1 MKTIKYLSMVIVAM
15 FSCFSF
21 TACSSD
27 DDNDSENNSGKASTF
42 TIVDGRKVVYKY
54 TYVIPSKDGEYG
66 DANGIDSYELC
77 ATTEDLLYYRK
88 NPSKLKDGMLY
99 SIMSIDVD
107 AAGIGSSQTNFNI
120 SVSYDNNL
128 KRDVLFEDDFDDDDN
143 YPIAPT
149 HIWYTSDSDLTSSLT
164 VNKSGKT
171 FTIESTELP
180 VWASEMGGDDG
191 IDDSSARK
199 TTCTVAFSSNN
210 YVTYSSRSTV
220 VVVTDK
226 SDRLFLKSLKSLRKK
241 K

>member
-1 MKTIKYLSMVIVAM
+1 MKTIKYLSMAIVAM
-15 FSCFSF
+15 FSCFTFS
-21 TACSSD
+21 ACSSD
-27 DDNDSENNSGKASTF
+27 DDSENSSGKGSTF
-42 TIVDGRKVVYKY
+42 TIVDGRKVEYKY

-99 SIMSIDVD
+99 SMMSIDVD
-107 AAGIGSSQTNFNI
+107 AAGLGSPQKNIGIQ
-120 SVSYDNNL
+120 VSYDNNL

-149 HIWYTSDSDLTSSLT
+149 HIEYISDHDLTSSLT

-171 FTIESTELP
+171 FTVKSTELP
-180 VWASEMGGDDG
+180 VLASEMGGDDG
-191 IDDSSARK
+191 ERK
-199 TTCTVAFSSNN
+199 TTCTVAFSSSN
-210 YVTYSSRSTV
+210 YVTYSSRSI

-226 SDRLFLKSLKSLRKK
+226 ADRRFLKSLKSLRK
-241 K
+241 

>member
-1 MKTIKYLSMVIVAM
+1 MTLMEWKIMALQFRVI
-15 FSCFSF
+15 
-21 TACSSD
+21 
-27 DDNDSENNSGKASTF
+27 
-42 TIVDGRKVVYKY
+42 
-54 TYVIPSKDGEYG
+54 
-66 DANGIDSYELC
+66 L
-77 ATTEDLLYYRK
+77 
-88 NPSKLKDGMLY
+88 
-99 SIMSIDVD
+99 
-107 AAGIGSSQTNFNI
+107 FNI

-149 HIWYTSDSDLTSSLT
+149 HICYISDSYLKSSLT

-171 FTIESTELP
+171 FSIEPTELP
-180 VWASEMGGDDG
+180 VWASEMGSDDDG
-191 IDDSSARK
+191 IDDSSERK

>member
-1 MKTIKYLSMVIVAM
+1 MKTIKYLSMAIVAM
-15 FSCFSF
+15 FSCFTFS
-21 TACSSD
+21 ACSSD
-27 DDNDSENNSGKASTF
+27 DDSENNNGKGSTF
-42 TIVDGRKVVYKY
+42 TIVDGRKVEYKY

-99 SIMSIDVD
+99 SMMSIDVD
-107 AAGIGSSQTNFNI
+107 AAGLGSPQKNIGIQ
-120 SVSYDNNL
+120 VSYDNNL

-149 HIWYTSDSDLTSSLT
+149 HIEYISDHDLTSSLT

-171 FTIESTELP
+171 FTVKSTELP
-180 VWASEMGGDDG
+180 VLASEMGGDDG
-191 IDDSSARK
+191 ERK
-199 TTCTVAFSSNN
+199 TTCTVAFSSSN
-210 YVTYSSRSTV
+210 YVTYSSRSI

-226 SDRLFLKSLKSLRKK
+226 ADRRFLKSLKSLRK
-241 K
+241 

>member
-1 MKTIKYLSMVIVAM
+1 MKTIKYLSMAIVAM
-15 FSCFSF
+15 FSCFTFS
-21 TACSSD
+21 ACSSD
-27 DDNDSENNSGKASTF
+27 DDSENNSGKGITF
-42 TIVDGRKVVYKY
+42 TIVDGRKVEYKY

-99 SIMSIDVD
+99 SMMSIDVD
-107 AAGIGSSQTNFNI
+107 AAGLGSPQKNIGIQ
-120 SVSYDNNL
+120 VSYDNNL

-149 HIWYTSDSDLTSSLT
+149 HIEYISDHDLTSSLT

-171 FTIESTELP
+171 FTVKSTELP
-180 VWASEMGGDDG
+180 VLASEMGGDDG
-191 IDDSSARK
+191 ERK
-199 TTCTVAFSSNN
+199 TTCTVAFSSSN
-210 YVTYSSRSTV
+210 YVTYSSRSI

-226 SDRLFLKSLKSLRKK
+226 ADRRFLKSLKSLRK
-241 K
+241 

>member
-1 MKTIKYLSMVIVAM
+1 MKTIKYLSMAIVAM
-15 FSCFSF
+15 FSCFTFS
-21 TACSSD
+21 ACSSD
-27 DDNDSENNSGKASTF
+27 DDSENNSGKGSTF
-42 TIVDGRKVVYKY
+42 TIVDGRKVEYKY

-99 SIMSIDVD
+99 SMMSIDVD
-107 AAGIGSSQTNFNI
+107 AAGLGSPQKNIGIQ
-120 SVSYDNNL
+120 VSYDNNL

-149 HIWYTSDSDLTSSLT
+149 HIEYTSDHDLTSSLT

-171 FTIESTELP
+171 FTVKSTELP
-180 VWASEMGGDDG
+180 VLASEMGGDD
-191 IDDSSARK
+191 SERK
-199 TTCTVAFSSNN
+199 TTCTVAFSSSN
-210 YVTYSSRSTV
+210 YVTYSSRSI

-226 SDRLFLKSLKSLRKK
+226 ADRRFLKSLKSLRK
-241 K
+241 

>member
-1 MKTIKYLSMVIVAM
+1 MKTIQYLSMAIVAM
-15 FSCFSF
+15 FSCFTFS
-21 TACSSD
+21 ACSS
-27 DDNDSENNSGKASTF
+27 DDNDSENNSGKGNTF
-42 TIVDGRKVVYKY
+42 TIVDGRKVEYKY

-99 SIMSIDVD
+99 SMMSIDVD
-107 AAGIGSSQTNFNI
+107 AAGLGSPQKNIGIQ
-120 SVSYDNNL
+120 VSYDNNL

-149 HIWYTSDSDLTSSLT
+149 HIEYISDHDLTSSLT

-171 FTIESTELP
+171 FTVKSTELP
-180 VWASEMGGDDG
+180 VLASEMGGDDG
-191 IDDSSARK
+191 ERK
-199 TTCTVAFSSNN
+199 TTCTVAFSSSN
-210 YVTYSSRSTV
+210 YVTYSSRSI

-226 SDRLFLKSLKSLRKK
+226 ADRRFLKSLKSLRK
-241 K
+241 

>member
-1 MKTIKYLSMVIVAM
+1 MKTIKYLSMAIVAM
-15 FSCFSF
+15 FSCFTFS
-21 TACSSD
+21 ACSS
-27 DDNDSENNSGKASTF
+27 DDNDSENNSGKGNTF
-42 TIVDGRKVVYKY
+42 TIVDGRKVEYKY

-99 SIMSIDVD
+99 SMMSIDVD
-107 AAGIGSSQTNFNI
+107 AAGLGSPQKNIGIQ
-120 SVSYDNNL
+120 VSYDNNL

-149 HIWYTSDSDLTSSLT
+149 HIEYISDHDLTSSLT

-171 FTIESTELP
+171 FTVKSTELP
-180 VWASEMGGDDG
+180 VLASEMGGDDG
-191 IDDSSARK
+191 ERK
-199 TTCTVAFSSNN
+199 TTCTVAFSSSN
-210 YVTYSSRSTV
+210 YVTYSSRSI

-226 SDRLFLKSLKSLRKK
+226 ADRRFLKSLKSLRK
-241 K
+241 

>member
-1 MKTIKYLSMVIVAM
+1 MKTIKYLSMAIVAM
-15 FSCFSF
+15 FSCFTFS
-21 TACSSD
+21 ACSSD
-27 DDNDSENNSGKASTF
+27 DDSENNSGKVSTF
-42 TIVDGRKVVYKY
+42 TIVDGRKVEYKY

-99 SIMSIDVD
+99 SMMSIDVD
-107 AAGIGSSQTNFNI
+107 AAGLGSPQKNIGIQ
-120 SVSYDNNL
+120 VSYDNNL

-149 HIWYTSDSDLTSSLT
+149 HIEYTSDHDLTSSLT

-171 FTIESTELP
+171 FTVKSTELP
-180 VWASEMGGDDG
+180 VLASEMGGDDG
-191 IDDSSARK
+191 ERK
-199 TTCTVAFSSNN
+199 TTCTVAFSSSN
-210 YVTYSSRSTV
+210 YVTYSSRSI

-226 SDRLFLKSLKSLRKK
+226 ADRRFLKSLKSLRK
-241 K
+241 

>member
-1 MKTIKYLSMVIVAM
+1 MKTIKYLSMAIVAM
-15 FSCFSF
+15 FSCFTFS
-21 TACSSD
+21 ACSSD
-27 DDNDSENNSGKASTF
+27 DYSENNSGKGSTF
-42 TIVDGRKVVYKY
+42 TIVDGRKVEYKY

-99 SIMSIDVD
+99 SMMSIDVD
-107 AAGIGSSQTNFNI
+107 AAGLGSPQKNIGIQ
-120 SVSYDNNL
+120 VSYDNNL

-149 HIWYTSDSDLTSSLT
+149 HIEYISDHDLTSSLT

-171 FTIESTELP
+171 FTVKSTELP
-180 VWASEMGGDDG
+180 VLASEMGGDDG
-191 IDDSSARK
+191 ERK
-199 TTCTVAFSSNN
+199 TTCTVAFSSSN
-210 YVTYSSRSTV
+210 YVTYSSRSI

-226 SDRLFLKSLKSLRKK
+226 ADRRFLKSLKSLRK
-241 K
+241 

>member
-1 MKTIKYLSMVIVAM
+1 MKTIKYLSMAIVAM
-15 FSCFSF
+15 FSCFTFS
-21 TACSSD
+21 ACNSD
-27 DDNDSENNSGKASTF
+27 DDSENNSGKGSTF
-42 TIVDGRKVVYKY
+42 TIVDGRKVEYKY

-99 SIMSIDVD
+99 SMMSIDVD
-107 AAGIGSSQTNFNI
+107 AAGLGSPQKNIGIQ
-120 SVSYDNNL
+120 VSYDNNL

-149 HIWYTSDSDLTSSLT
+149 HIEYISDHDLASSLT

-171 FTIESTELP
+171 FTVKSTELP
-180 VWASEMGGDDG
+180 VLASEMGGDDG
-191 IDDSSARK
+191 ERK
-199 TTCTVAFSSNN
+199 TTCTVAFSSSN
-210 YVTYSSRSTV
+210 YVTYSSRSI

-226 SDRLFLKSLKSLRKK
+226 ADRRFLKSLKSLRK
-241 K
+241 

>member
-1 MKTIKYLSMVIVAM
+1 MKTIKYLSMAIVAM
-15 FSCFSF
+15 FSCFTFS
-21 TACSSD
+21 ACSSD
-27 DDNDSENNSGKASTF
+27 DDSENNSGKGSTF
-42 TIVDGRKVVYKY
+42 TIVDGRKVEYKY

-99 SIMSIDVD
+99 SMMSIDVD
-107 AAGIGSSQTNFNI
+107 AAGLGSPQKNIGIQ
-120 SVSYDNNL
+120 VSYDNNL

-149 HIWYTSDSDLTSSLT
+149 HIGYISDHDLTSSLT

-171 FTIESTELP
+171 FTVKPTELP
-180 VWASEMGGDDG
+180 VLASEMGGDDG
-191 IDDSSARK
+191 ERK
-199 TTCTVAFSSNN
+199 TTCTVAFSSSN
-210 YVTYSSRSTV
+210 YVTYSSRSI

-226 SDRLFLKSLKSLRKK
+226 ADRRFLKSLKSLRK
-241 K
+241 

>member
-1 MKTIKYLSMVIVAM
+1 MKTIKYLSMAIVAM
-15 FSCFSF
+15 FSCFTFS
-21 TACSSD
+21 ACSSD
-27 DDNDSENNSGKASTF
+27 DDSENNNGKGSTF
-42 TIVDGRKVVYKY
+42 TIVDGRKVEYKY

-99 SIMSIDVD
+99 SMMSIDVD
-107 AAGIGSSQTNFNI
+107 AAGLGSPQKNIGIQ
-120 SVSYDNNL
+120 VSYDNNL

-149 HIWYTSDSDLTSSLT
+149 HIEYTSDHDLTSSLT

-171 FTIESTELP
+171 FTVKSTELP
-180 VWASEMGGDDG
+180 VLASEMGGDDG
-191 IDDSSARK
+191 ERK
-199 TTCTVAFSSNN
+199 TTCTVAFSSSN
-210 YVTYSSRSTV
+210 YVTYSSRSI

-226 SDRLFLKSLKSLRKK
+226 ADRRFLKSLKPLRK
-241 K
+241 

>member
-1 MKTIKYLSMVIVAM
+1 MKTIKYLSMAIVAM
-15 FSCFSF
+15 FSCFTFS
-21 TACSSD
+21 ACSSD
-27 DDNDSENNSGKASTF
+27 DDSENNSGKGCTF
-42 TIVDGRKVVYKY
+42 TIVDGRKVEYKY

-66 DANGIDSYELC
+66 DASGIDSYELC

-99 SIMSIDVD
+99 SVMSIDVD
-107 AAGIGSSQTNFNI
+107 AAGIGSSQKNFDI
-120 SVSYDNNL
+120 EVSYDNNL

-149 HIWYTSDSDLTSSLT
+149 HIWYTSDRDLTSSLT

-171 FTIESTELP
+171 FTVESTELP
-180 VWASEMGGDDG
+180 VLASEMGRDDG
-191 IDDSSARK
+191 IEPSSARK
-199 TTCTVAFSSNN
+199 TTCTVAFSSSN

-226 SDRLFLKSLKSLRKK
+226 ADRRFLKSLMSLRK
-241 K
+241 

>member
-1 MKTIKYLSMVIVAM
+1 MKTIKYLSMAIVAM
-15 FSCFSF
+15 FSCFTFS
-21 TACSSD
+21 ACSSD
-27 DDNDSENNSGKASTF
+27 DDSENNSGKGSAF
-42 TIVDGRKVVYKY
+42 TIVDGRKVEYKY
-54 TYVIPSKDGEYG
+54 TYVIPSKAGEYG

-99 SIMSIDVD
+99 SMMSIDVD
-107 AAGIGSSQTNFNI
+107 AAGLGSPQKNI
-120 SVSYDNNL
+120 DIQVSYDNNL

-149 HIWYTSDSDLTSSLT
+149 HICYISDHDLTSSLT

-171 FTIESTELP
+171 FTVKSTELP
-180 VWASEMGGDDG
+180 VLASEMGGDDG
-191 IDDSSARK
+191 ERK
-199 TTCTVAFSSNN
+199 TTCTVAFSSSN

-226 SDRLFLKSLKSLRKK
+226 ADRRFLKSLKSLRK
-241 K
+241 

>member
-1 MKTIKYLSMVIVAM
+1 MKTIKYLLMAIVAM
-15 FSCFSF
+15 FSCFTFS
-21 TACSSD
+21 ACSSD
-27 DDNDSENNSGKASTF
+27 DDSENNSGKGSAF
-42 TIVDGRKVVYKY
+42 TIVDGRKVEYKY

-99 SIMSIDVD
+99 SMMSIDVD
-107 AAGIGSSQTNFNI
+107 AAGLGSPQKNIGIQ
-120 SVSYDNNL
+120 VSYDNNL

-149 HIWYTSDSDLTSSLT
+149 HIEYTSDHDLTSSLT

-171 FTIESTELP
+171 FTVKSTELP
-180 VWASEMGGDDG
+180 VLASEMGGDDG
-191 IDDSSARK
+191 ERK
-199 TTCTVAFSSNN
+199 TTCTVAFSSSN
-210 YVTYSSRSTV
+210 YVTYSSRSI

-226 SDRLFLKSLKSLRKK
+226 ADRRFLKSLKSLRK
-241 K
+241 